1 MAETTREERVRER
14 VAFWLFMPLAFAF
27 VLCGACSAGWAML
40 QSSGLV
46 GPSIADFQKYVESQ
60 QRDNNLRLTLNQVS
74 IEQAGKRDM
83 ALRGSLQ
90 MVDEFASRRLEG
102 F

>member
-1 MAETTREERVRER
+1 MAESTREERVRER

-27 VLCGACSAGWAML
+27 LLCIACSAGWAML

-46 GPSIADFQKYVESQ
+46 GPSIADFQKYVEVQ
-60 QRDNNLRLTLNQVS
+60 QRDNRLRLAMNQANTEEAS
-74 IEQAGKRDM
+74 KRDV
-83 ALRGSLQ
+83 ALRGALQ

>member
-1 MAETTREERVRER
+1 MAESTREERVRER
-14 VAFWLFMPLAFAF
+14 VAFWLFMPAAF
-27 VLCGACSAGWAML
+27 VFVVVMASAAGWAML

-46 GPSIADFQKYVESQ
+46 GPSTADFQKYVQAQLS
-60 QRDNNLRLTLNQVS
+60 DNKLRLANGSADLD
-74 IEQAGKRDM
+74 QATKRDL

-90 MVDEFASRRLEG
+90 MVDEFASRRREG